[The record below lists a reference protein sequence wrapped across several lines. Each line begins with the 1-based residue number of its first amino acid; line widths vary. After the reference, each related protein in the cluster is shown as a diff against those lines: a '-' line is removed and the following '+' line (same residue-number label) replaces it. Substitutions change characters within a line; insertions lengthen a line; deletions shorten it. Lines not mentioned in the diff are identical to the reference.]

1 MKRFPNQVVLVK
13 IPIALYIVKKKSKTF
28 LKENVKTTKRY
39 HAYKGYASTYSV
51 KILNYF
57 NPELQLKG
65 TESAIKTKLI
75 DLLFERL

>member
-1 MKRFPNQVVLVK
+1 MVSQPSGAGKNSDSS
-13 IPIALYIVKKKSKTF
+13 LYSETKKSKTF
-28 LKENVKTTKRY
+28 LKENVKTTKRS

-51 KILNYF
+51 KILNSF